1 MSPSH
6 SPSQKT
12 AEPSEAQFPGAK
24 RGKGTQRPKGPEASG
39 ASVAISAMSR
49 TFAALGILF
58 LLAFLG
64 SLIDRWLST
73 SVFLP
78 IFGIVGSILA
88 VIGMLYTVKVAEIE
102 ARRLREAQREM
113 SPPEHGSDST
123 DPPSS

>member
-6 SPSQKT
+6 SPSQKSL
-12 AEPSEAQFPGAK
+12 EPSDSQRPSEE

-39 ASVAISAMSR
+39 ASAAISAMSR

-78 IFGIVGSILA
+78 IGGVVGSVFA
-88 VIGMLYTVKVAEIE
+88 VIGMVYTVKVAEIE
-102 ARRLREAQREM
+102 AKRLREAQRE
-113 SPPEHGSDST
+113 SLPTQHSSDST
-123 DPPSS
+123 DSPSS

>member
-6 SPSQKT
+6 SPSQKSL
-12 AEPSEAQFPGAK
+12 EPSDAQRPSEEH
-24 RGKGTQRPKGPEASG
+24 GKGTPRPKGPEASG
-39 ASVAISAMSR
+39 ASAAISALSR

-78 IFGIVGSILA
+78 IGGVVGSIMA
-88 VIGMLYTVKVAEIE
+88 VIGMIYTVKVAEIE
-102 ARRLREAQREM
+102 ARRLREAQQET
-113 SPPEHGSDST
+113 SPSQRPSDVT